1 MPALTLVAPDISYY
15 DPLQAH
21 HRIGTRHP
29 DRGRTGA
36 RRAARQTVRV
46 IYDDTLV
53 SELAIRERLDDI
65 GYPVGV

>member
-1 MPALTLVAPDISYY
+1 MHVEPPDK
-15 DPLQAH
+15 
-21 HRIGTRHP
+21 
-29 DRGRTGA
+29 
-36 RRAARQTVRV
+36 TVRV